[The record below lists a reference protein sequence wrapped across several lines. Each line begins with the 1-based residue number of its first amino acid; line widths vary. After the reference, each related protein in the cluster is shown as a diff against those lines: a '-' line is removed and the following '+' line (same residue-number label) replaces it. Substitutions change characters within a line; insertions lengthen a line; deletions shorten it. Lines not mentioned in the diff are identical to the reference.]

1 MNNEECNPIEIP
13 IGDGKDDIKI
23 REEIISEV
31 YRKWYE
37 NNPSK
42 SVYNADLKDKINVR
56 FLSVNETIHHA
67 SKSYLS
73 TLAVL
78 QLDLILR
85 NAHQIGKPVKTKPEV
100 KNQSVFTKMLIM
112 ECPLIGIGTA
122 KLTVGVKKKSGMK
135 IQYCITALGV

>member
-1 MNNEECNPIEIP
+1 MNNEEYNPIEIP
-13 IGDGKDDIKI
+13 TGDGKDDIKI

-31 YRKWYE
+31 NSKWYE

-42 SVYNADLKDKINVR
+42 SVYNADLKDEINVR

-85 NAHQIGKPVKTKPEV
+85 NAHQIGKPVKVKPEV
-100 KNQSVFTKMLIM
+100 KNQSDFSKMIIM

-135 IQYCITALGV
+135 IQYCITALAV

>member
-1 MNNEECNPIEIP
+1 MNNEEYNPIEIP
-13 IGDGKDDIKI
+13 TGDSKDDIKI

-42 SVYNADLKDKINVR
+42 SVYNADLKDEINVR

>member
-1 MNNEECNPIEIP
+1 MNNVEYNPIEIP
-13 IGDGKDDIKI
+13 TGDGKDDIKI

-42 SVYNADLKDKINVR
+42 SVYNADLKDEINVR

-85 NAHQIGKPVKTKPEV
+85 NAHKIGKPVKVKPEV
-100 KNQSVFTKMLIM
+100 KNQSDFSKMIIM
-112 ECPLIGIGTA
+112 ECPLIGIGIA

-135 IQYCITALGV
+135 IQYCITALAV